1 MNIRQRRNKI
11 YMLFRRKQNR
21 SAELFGNTELL
32 GFIFN
37 YAGQVVDYL
46 KDNFGDNVLNNLGL
60 TEAQTK
66 KAAEIIAGIYQLN
79 SPGYKRGTADAKAVR
94 DLAAKNLN
102 WNSEA
107 LQKSLLKLI
116 LFLDDIKANN
126 EPLLN
131 DWLAGKVGIM
141 SHILD
146 FTTGAKNLAT
156 NITEGAKDTIKE
168 TGQVLTRSASAALD
182 IANENLPFYLKP
194 KIIIPGAAALI
205 LLMYLPKKKNT

>member
-1 MNIRQRRNKI
+1 MKMSERRNKI
-11 YMLFRRKQNR
+11 YLLFRRKQNKA
-21 SAELFGNTELL
+21 AELFGNTELL

-37 YAGQVVDYL
+37 YAGQIIDYL
-46 KDNFGDNVLNNLGL
+46 EDNYGENVLANIGL
-60 TEAQTK
+60 TEAQAK

-79 SPGYKRGTADAKAVR
+79 TPGYKRGTTDAKAVR

-102 WNSEA
+102 WTSEA
-107 LQKSLLKLI
+107 LNKSLLKLI

-146 FTTGAKNLAT
+146 FTTGAKNIAT

-168 TGQVLTRSASAALD
+168 AGQVVAKGTASALE

-194 KIIIPGAAALI
+194 KILIPGAAALI